1 ALIAAPVAAALAG
14 VAALAQSQA
23 PPAGPSPQA
32 ATSTASRTPEG
43 AWASFNGQPN
53 GQKYSPAAQITP
65 DNVDELE
72 VAWELHTG
80 DVSDGEG
87 DLPSTV

>member
-1 ALIAAPVAAALAG
+1 MIARAALIAAPVAAALAG

-43 AWASFNGQPN
+43 AWASFNER
-53 GQKYSPAAQITP
+53 T
-65 DNVDELE
+65 E
-72 VAWELHTG
+72 VLTRRTDHARQCG
-80 DVSDGEG
+80 
-87 DLPSTV
+87 